1 MTPEQERLLIQINED
16 FDEHHDVV
24 NRNLRIKRMP
34 TGPGFRLRDL
44 DLYEKF
50 LDSTAAEQTA
60 FMEAAHP
67 DEIDFYE
74 QLLIARAEYEIAEER
89 GHTPLTQERIDRYP
103 ERYRWE
109 PEK

>member
-1 MTPEQERLLIQINED
+1 MTPEQEHLLIQINED
-16 FDEHHDVV
+16 FEGYHESV

-50 LDSTAAEQTA
+50 LDSTPTEQAEFLSTVHA
-60 FMEAAHP
+60 
-67 DEIDFYE
+67 DEIEFYE
-74 QLLIARAEYEIAEER
+74 QLLIARAEYEVAEAR
-89 GHTPLTQERIDRYP
+89 GNTPLIQERIDRHP
-103 ERYRWE
+103 DRYRWK